1 MVKWPLRK
9 GQYQR
14 GYLKLRSRSV
24 LAERASPTK
33 EGRTERVQGRR
44 ARYIKAGSLKWETEV
59 TDKEPEPTSNLAG
72 HRDPCPQTSS
82 RTTPGT
88 VPHPGGS
95 LLSTRSDP
103 LTMRKESTMLSDPW
117 ASAGRGVVR
126 SGRPAT
132 GVAWVRGRYI

>member
-1 MVKWPLRK
+1 MVKRPLRR

-59 TDKEPEPTSNLAG
+59 TDKGAEPNSNLAG
-72 HRDPCPQTSS
+72 HPGPLPSNLPHTQRPEQCLALADPCP
-82 RTTPGT
+82 RGPAHNAEGIHNA
-88 VPHPGGS
+88 VG
-95 LLSTRSDP
+95 P
-103 LTMRKESTMLSDPW
+103 L
-117 ASAGRGVVR
+117 G
-126 SGRPAT
+126 
-132 GVAWVRGRYI
+132 